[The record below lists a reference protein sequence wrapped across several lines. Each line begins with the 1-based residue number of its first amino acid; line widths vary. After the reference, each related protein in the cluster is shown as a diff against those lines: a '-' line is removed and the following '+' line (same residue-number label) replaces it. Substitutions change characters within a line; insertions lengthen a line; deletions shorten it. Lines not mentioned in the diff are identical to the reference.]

1 MFDEIKSRANDL
13 SKRYGISLKSL
24 SDNQVLEIRS
34 DKKLLN
40 TEFNEI
46 LNIITELVKETPSN
60 YDSEYKILETACKIR
75 DNLRAKK
82 DNYTEG
88 LEKEIQNRDLD
99 SNKMKNASLL
109 KIELPKFKDYNST
122 MDIYTFQK

>member
-1 MFDEIKSRANDL
+1 MTIRF
-13 SKRYGISLKSL
+13 SK
-24 SDNQVLEIRS
+24 VVVT
-34 DKKLLN
+34 KKLLN

-60 YDSEYKILETACKIR
+60 YDSENEILETFKIR
-75 DNLRAKK
+75 DNLRVKK

-99 SNKMKNASLL
+99 SNKLKNASLL